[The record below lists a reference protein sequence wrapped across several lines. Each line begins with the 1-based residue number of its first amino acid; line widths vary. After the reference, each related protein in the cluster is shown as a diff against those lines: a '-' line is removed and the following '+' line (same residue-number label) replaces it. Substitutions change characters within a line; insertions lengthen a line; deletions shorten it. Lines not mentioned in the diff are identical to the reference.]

1 MSNKK
6 NKVVVKKRKIKK
18 KVIGICLIIMAIVGL
33 CIYGLF
39 QIRITNIY
47 ISNNE
52 ILTDYEIIK
61 IAKLEHYPNSLEN
74 DSLKIK
80 KRLEKNKLIKSVNVK
95 KRGLFH
101 EVYIEVEEN
110 KPLFYYQIK
119 ETNILADGKE
129 YDGNYNIP
137 IVTNEIAEEVF
148 DEFLQEMN
156 KVDKDVM
163 LKISEIKYDPNDI
176 DKERFYL
183 TMNDGNYVYLT
194 LNKFNKINSYL
205 EIVKSFND
213 TKGILYLDS
222 GEYFEIFND
231 VEE

>member
-1 MSNKK
+1 
-6 NKVVVKKRKIKK
+6 
-18 KVIGICLIIMAIVGL
+18 
-33 CIYGLF
+33 
-39 QIRITNIY
+39 
-47 ISNNE
+47 
-52 ILTDYEIIK
+52 
-61 IAKLEHYPNSLEN
+61 
-74 DSLKIK
+74 
-80 KRLEKNKLIKSVNVK
+80 
-95 KRGLFH
+95 
-101 EVYIEVEEN
+101 
-110 KPLFYYQIK
+110 
-119 ETNILADGKE
+119 
-129 YDGNYNIP
+129 
-137 IVTNEIAEEVF
+137 
-148 DEFLQEMN
+148 
-156 KVDKDVM
+156 M